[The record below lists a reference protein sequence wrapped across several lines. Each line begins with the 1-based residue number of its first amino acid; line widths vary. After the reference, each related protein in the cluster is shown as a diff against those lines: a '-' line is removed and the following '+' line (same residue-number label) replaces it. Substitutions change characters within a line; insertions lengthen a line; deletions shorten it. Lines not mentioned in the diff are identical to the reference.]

1 MAITARAVE
10 GVKVDN
16 KELRTAISAY
26 ASVTKKALA
35 DVIREQARLMC
46 RDLVDFY
53 PPFEAKKSGA
63 QQVGGGFT
71 LKARDKGRDA
81 VSRDVRKIFA
91 PLPQAQAG
99 SVAQYGS
106 ASIFAKWVDDKLK
119 LPGPHYPNYVFDGIQ
134 KGKHGYLAAGWM
146 AAESQWN
153 YFKQVE
159 SGAKSRKAKFFLT
172 PSMATIEAIHKKRRG
187 SPNYRVSET
196 QTSEKVYVDD
206 FKVVLKYIKKVQQR
220 VGKLKAGWWWTGK
233 FLGKM
238 RRADWISDQ
247 GSSTAI
253 CRPMLNG
260 EKPGVV
266 IGNTI
271 ARSHSSGWHLFS
283 LARNYRHFALR
294 NQIIQTLKG
303 KRNNE
308 RLLDAARRIK
318 GIQISTQE

>member
-16 KELRTAISAY
+16 KELRAAISAY

-53 PPFEAKKSGA
+53 PPFEAQKSGA

-71 LKARDKGRDA
+71 LKARNKGRDA
-81 VSRDVRKIFA
+81 VDRDVRKIFA

-106 ASIFAKWVDDKLK
+106 PAVFAEWLNQKMK
-119 LPGPHYPNYVFDGIQ
+119 LPEPHAPGYIFDIAKKEGVWLTSTT
-134 KGKHGYLAAGWM
+134 HW
-146 AAESQWN
+146 EF
-153 YFKQVE
+153 FKKVE
-159 SGAKSRKAKFFLT
+159 HGAKSTKAKFFLQPT
-172 PSMATIEAIHKKRRG
+172 MGEIEAIHKKRRG
-187 SPNYRVSET
+187 SPNYRVSDSKK
-196 QTSEKVYVDD
+196 QEKVYVDD
-206 FKVVLKYIKKVQQR
+206 FKMVVKYIKGVQKR
-220 VGKLKAGWWWTGK
+220 VGKLKSGWWWAGHT
-233 FLGKM
+233 LGKM

-247 GSSTAI
+247 GSSTSI
-253 CRPMLNG
+253 CKPALTG
-260 EKPGVV
+260 EKPGVL
-266 IGNTI
+266 IGNKI
-271 ARSHSSGWHLFS
+271 ARAHTSGWHLFS

-303 KRNNE
+303 KRNGE
-308 RLLDAARRIK
+308 RLLEAARRIK
-318 GIQISTQE
+318 GIQISTEE